1 VSSEVANAARYLI
14 TGLKTGGL
22 DEKQVDKLV
31 RAVGATQRGATPEE
45 SAAALVK
52 LSEGLEL
59 PDTENAEIAARVLG
73 AMIEA
78 GHAPQPAR
86 GPMLDCLRRILP
98 LCNALADVVRPQ
110 VGEPPPGMSEYAA
123 GKWVSR
129 RANEALR
136 RASAKLPEESD
147 AWERLQAIWP
157 GAIALLSAD
166 PEGRAEGADLLP
178 GLDGLQDVHE
188 AAGWLTAMLSVVHEA
203 PFVAIEPATG
213 VGISGRMSGI
223 VDNFQLN
230 VLLMDDVPWTGSRR
244 VSRAAA
250 ATARGEGPQ
259 QTKENVEGFW
269 DLYSYAALAP
279 DGTLPIPGDDDDAA
293 ADETL
298 IWDEGMP
305 AHIPVLDGH
314 HVILLAPTAYERSWR
329 AQRMFANLPA
339 TLEREILDEDAVADW
354 LQRIGAAA
362 AATQSA

>member
-1 VSSEVANAARYLI
+1 VSNEVVQAARYLI
-14 TGLKTGGL
+14 AGLKTGAL
-22 DEKQVDKLV
+22 DETQVDKLV

-59 PDTENAEIAARVLG
+59 PDTTSAEIAARVLG

-78 GHAPQPAR
+78 GHDARPAR
-86 GPMLDCLRRILP
+86 APMLACLRRILP
-98 LCNALADVVRPQ
+98 LSNELADVVRPQ
-110 VGEPPPGMSEYAA
+110 VGEPPTGMSEYAA

-136 RASAKLPEESD
+136 RAAGTMPEASE

-157 GAIALLSAD
+157 GAIAQLSVD
-166 PEGRAEGADLLP
+166 PEGRAEAADLVPLAAE
-178 GLDGLQDVHE
+178 LQDVHE
-188 AAGWLTAMLSVVHEA
+188 AAGWLTAMLSVAHEA

-213 VGISGRMSGI
+213 LGISGRMSGI

-230 VLLMDDVPWTGSRR
+230 VLLMEAVPWTGSRR
-244 VSRAAA
+244 VSRTAA

-259 QTKENVEGFW
+259 QTKETVEGVW
-269 DLYSYAALAP
+269 DLYSYAALGC
-279 DGTLPIPGDDDDAA
+279 DGSLPEPAEDDDDV
-293 ADETL
+293 DETL

-305 AHIPVLDGH
+305 AHIPLLDGH
-314 HVILLAPTAYERSWR
+314 HVILLAPTAYERTWR

-339 TLEREILDEDAVADW
+339 SLEPEVLDADAVAGW
-354 LQRIGAAA
+354 LERIGAAA
-362 AATQSA
+362 AAVR

>member
-1 VSSEVANAARYLI
+1 MSNEVVQAARYLVA
-14 TGLKTGGL
+14 GLKTGAL
-22 DEKQVDKLV
+22 DETQVDKLV

-52 LSEGLEL
+52 LAEGLEL
-59 PDTENAEIAARVLG
+59 PDTANAEIAARVLG

-78 GHAPQPAR
+78 GHDARPAR
-86 GPMLDCLRRILP
+86 APMLACLRRILP
-98 LCNALADVVRPQ
+98 LSNELADVVRPQ
-110 VGEPPPGMSEYAA
+110 VGEPPTGMSEYAA

-136 RASAKLPEESD
+136 RAAGTMPEASE

-157 GAIALLSAD
+157 GAIAQLSVD
-166 PEGRAEGADLLP
+166 PEGRAEAADLVALAAE
-178 GLDGLQDVHE
+178 LQDVHE
-188 AAGWLTAMLSVVHEA
+188 AAGWLTAMLSVAHEA

-213 VGISGRMSGI
+213 LGISGRMSGI

-230 VLLMDDVPWTGSRR
+230 VLLMEAVPWTGSRR
-244 VSRAAA
+244 VSRGAA

-259 QTKENVEGFW
+259 QTKETVTGVW
-269 DLYSYAALAP
+269 DLYGYAALGSDGALPEAP
-279 DGTLPIPGDDDDAA
+279 ADDDEV
-293 ADETL
+293 DETL

-305 AHIPVLDGH
+305 VHIPVLDGH

-339 TLEREILDEDAVADW
+339 SLEPEVLGADAVAGW
-354 LQRIGAAA
+354 LERIGAAA
-362 AATQSA
+362 AAVR

>member
-1 VSSEVANAARYLI
+1 VSTEVAHAARYLI
-14 TGLKTGGL
+14 AGLKTGAL
-22 DEKQVDKLV
+22 DDKQIDKLV
-31 RAVGATQRGATPEE
+31 RAVGATQRGATPGE

-52 LSEGLEL
+52 LAEGLEL
-59 PDTENAEIAARVLG
+59 DDTASAEIAARVLG

-78 GHAPQPAR
+78 GHDPRPAR
-86 GPMLDCLRRILP
+86 EPMLACLRRVLP
-98 LCNALADVVRPQ
+98 LSNELADVVRPQ

-123 GKWVSR
+123 GNWVSR

-136 RASAKLPEESD
+136 RVSGTMPEASE

-166 PEGRAEGADLLP
+166 PEGRAEAADLLDDA
-178 GLDGLQDVHE
+178 GRLQDVHE
-188 AAGWLTAMLSVVHEA
+188 AAGWLTAMLSVVNAA

-213 VGISGRMSGI
+213 AGIAGLMSGV

-230 VLLMDDVPWTGSRR
+230 VLLMDAVPWTGSRR
-244 VSRAAA
+244 VSRAAV

-259 QTKENVEGFW
+259 QTKEHVEGVW
-269 DLYSYAALAP
+269 DLYSYAALGP
-279 DGTLPIPGDDDDAA
+279 DGSLPEPGDGDEV
-293 ADETL
+293 DETL

-305 AHIPVLDGH
+305 AHIPVLDDH

-339 TLEREILDEDAVADW
+339 ALEHEVLDADAVAGW
-354 LQRIGAAA
+354 LERIGAAA
-362 AATQSA
+362 TAAR